1 LSPGLIKEKNKVQR
15 KTKEIFKRLIAIFLL
30 VLLTDSY
37 AIKIADN
44 AFHDHHDFACNI
56 QDESCFHQH
65 HEKCLIH
72 SFEFSLFV
80 LKTPILS
87 FIAIPYFPCFSI
99 YYQAPN
105 IYKPL
110 NHSFLFRAPP
120 VHMDLSLK
128 V

>member
-1 LSPGLIKEKNKVQR
+1 
-15 KTKEIFKRLIAIFLL
+15 
-30 VLLTDSY
+30 
-37 AIKIADN
+37 
-44 AFHDHHDFACNI
+44 
-56 QDESCFHQH
+56 
-65 HEKCLIH
+65 
-72 SFEFSLFV
+72 